1 MIKNLLK
8 PLLHQVAFLPSY
20 HDIVKYLELQ
30 LNRRKIQKIVQ
41 FFMKFLQGKDV
52 RRWLKR
58 FHSASGACNCVAVE
72 FYMAINS
79 AFAKCG
85 DVLKIFTL
93 CSLHAQCADCVHNT
107 FVWRSDI
114 PKDFVK
120 SPCKGSWLF
129 TASIWACQRS
139 SSRIAGYLTALL
151 RQPHFVSML

>member
-41 FFMKFLQGKDV
+41 FFMNFYKEKMSDGDWSVFTALQ
-52 RRWLKR
+52 RRVTALLWSSTWRLTVLLP
-58 FHSASGACNCVAVE
+58 SA
-72 FYMAINS
+72 
-79 AFAKCG
+79 G